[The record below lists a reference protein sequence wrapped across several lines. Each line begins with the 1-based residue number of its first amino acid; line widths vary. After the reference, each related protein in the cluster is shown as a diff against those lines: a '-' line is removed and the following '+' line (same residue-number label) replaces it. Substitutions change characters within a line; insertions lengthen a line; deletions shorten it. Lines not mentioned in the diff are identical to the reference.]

1 MALRHADWHI
11 FAGQRFR
18 RRAGVHATV
27 QRFRGEPYM
36 VLSDRITGQHVRLA
50 ARAQELWRMLD
61 GWRTAQEIW
70 EDLMR
75 RPASAPA
82 QGELVDWLLQLVS
95 SGLVLSDHELDPRH
109 LTDRQ
114 TRRRSGMIEKRA
126 VSPLAIKLRLF
137 DPDPLVR
144 ATWPVARYLFT
155 PAGAAAVAVLV
166 LWALVQAVIHAEA
179 LVETADAALLSQA
192 GALGLALAYPVMKAV
207 HEFSHC
213 YALYCFGGRVREFG
227 VMFLVLFPVPYVEAS
242 EATALPDKRARM
254 LVGAAGILAEVTIA
268 AAALLLWLQLE
279 PGLERAFLFNLMII
293 GSVSTLLFN
302 GNPLLKFDA
311 YYVLADWLEMP
322 NLAQRSGD
330 YLGDRFLS
338 RIVGLRPQ
346 VSVPAD
352 EAPILATYGT
362 LSLLYRLLL
371 TLTIAALVSQWFY
384 VVGLAL
390 AAWAVVMGLGWPLA
404 KLARKGVRGARAQN
418 RGRRAA
424 LRLMLFF
431 VVLGGLAAVPLPFT
445 ATGEGQIVPR
455 PGAQVVAATTG
466 RVATVRAEDGA
477 RVQPGDVM
485 VTLEDPEARAR
496 LQTLAVQAGY
506 LEDAQRRAGLG
517 PAERQRLSR
526 ERELVAGSLDEQ
538 RARVAALD
546 VAAPRAGRLAWARSR
561 PPVPGAFVFRGD
573 VLAHVVAP
581 DAIELVMAL
590 PASYAGR
597 ARNAERATV
606 LLPDG
611 TEILRPITRER
622 VVDTGG
628 QVPAE
633 LLASGGGPVPE
644 QPENPGHALTTV
656 WLAWAEAGGGLAPRA
671 GMRFDVRL
679 DLGRAS
685 AAEQVIFQLRRLFVR
700 VIRV

>member
-18 RRAGVHATV
+18 RRAGVHTTV
-27 QRFRGEPYM
+27 QRFRGEPYV

-61 GWRTAQEIW
+61 GRRTAQEIW
-70 EDLMR
+70 EELMR
-75 RPASAPA
+75 RPASAPG

-144 ATWPVARYLFT
+144 ATWPVARHLFT
-155 PAGAAAVAVLV
+155 PAGAVAVVALVIWALAAAVM
-166 LWALVQAVIHAEA
+166 HAEA
-179 LVETADAALLSQA
+179 LLETADAALLSQA
-192 GALGLALAYPVMKAV
+192 GALGLALAYPVMKAL
-207 HEFSHC
+207 HELAHC
-213 YALYCFGGRVREFG
+213 YALYRFGGRVREFG

-254 LVGAAGILAEVTIA
+254 LVGAAGILAEVMIA
-268 AAALLLWLQLE
+268 AAALLLWLELE
-279 PGLERAFLFNLMII
+279 PGLERAFLFNLMVI

-338 RIVGLRPQ
+338 RVAGLRPQ
-346 VSVPAD
+346 VAPPAD

-362 LSLLYRLLL
+362 LSVLYRLAL

-390 AAWAVVMGLGWPLA
+390 AGWAVVMGLGWPLA

-418 RGRRAA
+418 RGRRAVVRLA
-424 LRLMLFF
+424 LFLAALA
-431 VVLGGLAAVPLPFT
+431 GLAAVPLPFT
-445 ATGEGQIVPR
+445 AVGEGQIVPR

-466 RVATVRAEDGA
+466 RVAAVGAQDGA
-477 RVQPGDVM
+477 RVRRGQTL

-496 LQTLAVQAGY
+496 LETLEVQAAF

-517 PAERQRLSR
+517 PAERQRLAR
-526 ERELVAGSLDEQ
+526 ERELVAGSLAEQ
-538 RARVAALD
+538 RRRVAALE
-546 VAAPRAGRLAWARSR
+546 VTAPRDGRLAWAGSR
-561 PPVPGAFVFRGD
+561 PPAPGSFVFRGD
-573 VLAHVVAP
+573 ALGHVVAP
-581 DAIELVMAL
+581 EAIELAMAL
-590 PASYAGR
+590 PAAYAGR
-597 ARNAERATV
+597 ARAAERATV

-611 TEILRPITRER
+611 TEITRPITRER

-628 QVPAE
+628 QVPAQ
-633 LLASGGGPVPE
+633 LLASAGGPVPE

-656 WLAWAEAGGGLAPRA
+656 WLAWAEAGDGLTAHA
-671 GMRFDVRL
+671 GMRVDVRL

-685 AAEQVIFQLRRLFVR
+685 VAEQVLFHLRRLFVR

>member
-18 RRAGVHATV
+18 RRAGVHTTV

-61 GWRTAQEIW
+61 GRRTAQEIW
-70 EDLMR
+70 EELMR
-75 RPASAPA
+75 RPASAPG

-166 LWALVQAVIHAEA
+166 IWALAAAVLHAEA
-179 LVETADAALLSQA
+179 LLETADAALLSQA
-192 GALGLALAYPVMKAV
+192 GALGLALAYPVMKAL
-207 HEFSHC
+207 HELAHC
-213 YALYCFGGRVREFG
+213 YALYRFGGRVREFG

-268 AAALLLWLQLE
+268 AAALLLWLELE
-279 PGLERAFLFNLMII
+279 PGLERAFLFNLMVI

-302 GNPLLKFDA
+302 GNPFLKFDA

-338 RIVGLRPQ
+338 RVAGLRPQ
-346 VSVPAD
+346 VAPPAD

-362 LSLLYRLLL
+362 LSVLYRLAL

-390 AAWAVVMGLGWPLA
+390 AGWAVVMGVGWPLA
-404 KLARKGVRGARAQN
+404 KLARKGLRGARTQN
-418 RGRRAA
+418 RSRRAMVRLA
-424 LRLMLFF
+424 LFLAL
-431 VVLGGLAAVPLPFT
+431 LGGLAGVPLPFT
-445 ATGEGQIVPR
+445 AVGEGQIVPR

-466 RVATVRAEDGA
+466 RVAAVRADDGA
-477 RVQPGDVM
+477 RVRRGETL

-496 LQTLAVQAGY
+496 LETLAVQAAF
-506 LEDAQRRAGLG
+506 LEDAQRRAGLA
-517 PAERQRLSR
+517 PAERQRLAR
-526 ERELVAGSLDEQ
+526 ERELVAGSLAEQ
-538 RARVAALD
+538 RTRVAALD
-546 VAAPRAGRLAWARSR
+546 VTAPRDGRLAWAGSR
-561 PPVPGAFVFRGD
+561 PPAPGSFVFRGD
-573 VLAHVVAP
+573 ALGHVVAP
-581 DAIELVMAL
+581 EAIELAMAL
-590 PASYAGR
+590 PAAYAGR
-597 ARNAERATV
+597 ARAAERATV

-611 TEILRPITRER
+611 TEIARPITRER

-628 QVPAE
+628 QVPAR
-633 LLASGGGPVPE
+633 LLASAGGPVPE

-656 WLAWAEAGGGLAPRA
+656 WLAWAEAGDDLTRHA
-671 GMRFDVRL
+671 GMRVDVRL

-685 AAEQVIFQLRRLFVR
+685 VAQQALFHLRRLFVR